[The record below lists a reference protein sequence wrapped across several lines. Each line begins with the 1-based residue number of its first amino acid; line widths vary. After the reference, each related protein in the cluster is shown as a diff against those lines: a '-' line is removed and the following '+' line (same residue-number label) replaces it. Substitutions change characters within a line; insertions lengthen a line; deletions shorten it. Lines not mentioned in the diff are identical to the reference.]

1 MPDTRACS
9 FGLENERVSLSLL
22 DARDRELY
30 VATYTDPVMM
40 AQVGAPLDGEAAR
53 VAFDRTCKANL
64 EAALRHRCW
73 VITAAPDGAVAGLL
87 GLGRKGDVV
96 EIGGMILPEWQ
107 GRGISGHAFP
117 LGMQAA
123 FSDPT
128 VAHMMIRYRSTN
140 TFAAGL
146 MYKIGFNK
154 IADAHPDD
162 GLERWWLTREEW
174 MRWRA
179 MASRP
184 SPCVAGE
191 NE

>member
-1 MPDTRACS
+1 MPDTRES
-9 FGLENERVSLSLL
+9 SLGLENERVSLRLL

-107 GRGISGHAFP
+107 GRGVSGHAFP
-117 LGMQAA
+117 LGMRVA

-128 VAHMMIRYRSTN
+128 VANMMIRYRSTN

>member
-1 MPDTRACS
+1 MPDTREGS
-9 FGLENERVSLSLL
+9 FGLENERVSLRLL

-40 AQVGAPLDGEAAR
+40 VQVGAPLDDEAAR
-53 VAFDRTCKANL
+53 VAFDRTCRANL

-87 GLGRKGDVV
+87 GLGRKADVV

-117 LGMQAA
+117 LGMQVA

-174 MRWRA
+174 LRWRA
-179 MASRP
+179 MSSRLAP
-184 SPCVAGE
+184 RVAGE